1 MTRKLFWEDPYRT
14 SATTLVSAIDGDT
27 VSVAETVFYA
37 ESGGQESDHGTIGG
51 HTVLAAQK
59 DGTEIRYTLPAGHN
73 MTVGQ
78 PVEIEIDWYRRYRL
92 MRLHFAAEIV
102 LELVY
107 HDLGPV
113 EKTGAHIAEDKA
125 RIDFSWD
132 GSIGPILPQL
142 QASAQTI
149 LDADLP
155 IISAYSNEEKER
167 RYWQIDGFAQVPCGG
182 THLKRT
188 AAVGMVQLKRRNPG
202 KGRERIEIFVS

>member
-1 MTRKLFWEDPYRT
+1 
-14 SATTLVSAIDGDT
+14 
-27 VSVAETVFYA
+27 
-37 ESGGQESDHGTIGG
+37 
-51 HTVLAAQK
+51 
-59 DGTEIRYTLPAGHN
+59 
-73 MTVGQ
+73 
-78 PVEIEIDWYRRYRL
+78 

-132 GSIGPILPQL
+132 GSSDPILPQW
-142 QASAQTI
+142 QAAAQTI

-188 AAVGMVQLKRRNPG
+188 AEVGMVQLKRRNPG

>member
-1 MTRKLFWEDPYRT
+1 
-14 SATTLVSAIDGDT
+14 
-27 VSVAETVFYA
+27 
-37 ESGGQESDHGTIGG
+37 
-51 HTVLAAQK
+51 
-59 DGTEIRYTLPAGHN
+59 
-73 MTVGQ
+73 
-78 PVEIEIDWYRRYRL
+78 

-113 EKTGAHIAEDKA
+113 EKTGVHIAEDKA
-125 RIDFSWD
+125 LIDFSWE
-132 GSIGPILPQL
+132 GSIGLILPQL
-142 QASAQTI
+142 QASAQAI

-188 AAVGMVQLKRRNPG
+188 GEVGMVQLKRRNPG
-202 KGRERIEIFVS
+202 KGRERIETFVSYPSPNSCPAPTEFPAKSCSMN